1 MMRIHEFAKKHNL
14 VNKQL
19 IEILHKE
26 GFEAKSHMSVL
37 SEKAIVCLER
47 TFLNKS
53 FEKQTS
59 EEKQIAPIV
68 VQEKVKPE
76 VLAPIEAKKVI
87 QTSVQKKT
95 IISKL
100 KSKPIIQAELEKA
113 SSIPVEAMTVGK
125 FANLAKLSLSSV
137 ILTLLKQG
145 KPCSVNHLLSEDEV
159 VHLCKIYE
167 LESCVANSAK
177 KDLLEGK
184 VELSLEN
191 TQVRLPVVVVMGH
204 VDHGKTTLLDFIR
217 KTRVAAKEKG
227 GITQHLGA
235 YQVKTKHG
243 KLVFLDT
250 PGHEAFS
257 KIRKRGASVADIAI
271 LIVAADDG
279 IMPQTVESIKA
290 IKALGITMIVAI
302 NKIDRVDEQRLDVIK
317 RQLTQHDLLPEE
329 WGGQIMVVPISAK
342 EGKNVDH
349 LLEMVALQAEM
360 MDLRASTTATVQ
372 GYILE
377 SRMLKGRGSVATV
390 LCRQGILRVGDY
402 FKAGSVAGKVTSL
415 TDSAGQPLKEVGS
428 SVPVQITGFSELPPV
443 GSLFDVIQ
451 EFEYK
456 TLKNDT
462 PKNSEMASRLSVSD
476 DAQKF
481 NVILKADMHSSL
493 EAIIDGLKKMPQ
505 AAVKEIV
512 VLRSG
517 IGNITES
524 DALLAE
530 STGATIIG
538 FSVKAEQS
546 AVGVARNAE
555 VSIHIFDI
563 IYKLFEKFEELAAR
577 EKVIKTVLTKI
588 GQATVLKVFNIKK
601 LGVIAGCIVNDGRF
615 SAKGVIVILR
625 ARKEVARGKIKSLQR
640 DKKSV
645 KEVHTGFECAF
656 IVEGFENW
664 QEGDIAEC
672 YIDIAA

>member
-1 MMRIHEFAKKHNL
+1 MRVHEFAKKHNL

-19 IEILHKE
+19 IEALHKE
-26 GFEAKSHMSVL
+26 SFDIKSHMSVL
-37 SEKAIVCLER
+37 SEQAIVYLEKV
-47 TFLNKS
+47 FLNKS
-53 FEKQTS
+53 FEKQAS
-59 EEKQIAPIV
+59 EKKQVAPV
-68 VQEKVKPE
+68 VAQEQVKPE

-87 QTSVQKKT
+87 QTSAQKRP
-95 IISKL
+95 IVSKF
-100 KSKPIIQAELEKA
+100 KSKPVVQVEPEKA
-113 SSIPVEAMTVGK
+113 SPIPIEAMTVGK
-125 FANLAKLSLSSV
+125 FATLAKLSLSGV
-137 ILTLLKQG
+137 ILTLLKEG

-159 VHLCKIYE
+159 EHLCKTYE
-167 LESCVANSAK
+167 LEFLAAAPQK
-177 KDLLEGK
+177 KDLLAGK

-191 TQVRLPVVVVMGH
+191 TQTRLPVVVVMGH

-302 NKIDRVDEQRLDVIK
+302 NKIDRVDEQRLEVIK

-349 LLEMVALQAEM
+349 LLEMIALQAEM
-360 MDLRASTTATVQ
+360 MDLKASVSATVQ
-372 GYILE
+372 GYVLE
-377 SRMLKGRGSVATV
+377 SKMLKGRGSVATV

-402 FKAGSVAGKVTSL
+402 FKAGSVVGKVTSL
-415 TDSAGQPLKEVGS
+415 TDSTGAVLKEVGP

-451 EFEYK
+451 EAEYR
-456 TLKNDT
+456 TLKSDT
-462 PKNSEMASRLSVSD
+462 PKSSEMAARLSISD

-493 EAIIDGLKKMPQ
+493 EAIVDGLKKMPQ

-546 AVGVARNAE
+546 AISAARNAE
-555 VSIHIFDI
+555 VPIYLFDI

-615 SAKGVIVILR
+615 SAKGIIAIVR
-625 ARKEVARGKIKSLQR
+625 GRKEVARGKIKSLQR

-645 KEVHTGFECAF
+645 KEVHSGFECAF
-656 IVEGFENW
+656 IVEGFEDW
-664 QEGDIAEC
+664 QPDDIAEC